1 MKRIN
6 AQQISFGEIGGAGE
20 IVYRIPRFAGYLE
33 DTDHQGNLVI
43 KPVIMPAAEPT
54 LDYDYKLTGQDLLYS
69 LCNLYQMMNDPG
81 VSMNNGDAICYW
93 CSRNIQP
100 YNLKS
105 LIELMDNC
113 DDWIWN
119 YQMIRDEAAF
129 YTKEFVREL
138 CNLGQTMEYYMALR
152 EAFYG
157 GNPQKARELHYEGRM
172 CDGYPF
178 FEQYRHIE
186 HDAEYIQ
193 AIRDDYRGLA
203 QTLISLF
210 PEYKVSLQFEKKS
223 DKIGMYA
230 DIDSVFDICWYTF
243 SRLVADIAP
252 PMDEDLDSLY
262 SNGSYICCLNCGR
275 YVKRKG
281 PRQKYCSDPECQAVR
296 NRQKYQNFYKRNK
309 QKKNVE

>member
-1 MKRIN
+1 MKQIN

-20 IVYRIPRFAGYLE
+20 IVYRVPRFAGYLE
-33 DTDHQGNLVI
+33 KTDHQDNLVI
-43 KPVIMPAAEPT
+43 KPVIDLYGKPK

-69 LCNLYQMMNDPG
+69 LCNLYLMMNDPE
-81 VSMNNGDAICYW
+81 VSLNNGDAICYW
-93 CSRNIQP
+93 CKRNVQP
-100 YNLKS
+100 YNLKA
-105 LIELMDNC
+105 LIEFMDNC

-119 YQMIRDEAAF
+119 YKLIQDDAAF

-138 CNLGQTMEYYMALR
+138 CNFGQTMEYYMALR
-152 EAFYG
+152 DAFYG
-157 GNPQKARELHYEGRM
+157 GNPQKARELYYEGRM

-186 HDAEYIQ
+186 DDAEYIQ
-193 AIRDDYRGLA
+193 AIRDDYRELA
-203 QTLISLF
+203 QTLIGLF
-210 PEYKVSLQFEKKS
+210 PEFKVSLQFEKNS

-243 SRLVADIAP
+243 SRLIADIAP
-252 PMDEDLDSLY
+252 PLDEDLDSFY
-262 SNGSYICCLNCGR
+262 SNGSYICCLNCGK

-296 NRQKYQNFYKRNK
+296 NRQKYRNFYKRNM
-309 QKKNVE
+309 QKK